1 MNKNITKDKKR
12 STDGFPTIHQNAAG
26 IDIGSASHFV
36 AVPTDRD
43 EEPVKEFLGFT
54 DDLAAMAAWL
64 KKCKIT
70 TVAME
75 ATGVYWIPIYE
86 MLEQHGFEVKLV
98 NARHLKNV
106 SGRKTDV
113 LDCQWIQRLH
123 SCGLLDSSFRPEDQI
138 VQLRGFIRQRSVL
151 VEEASSKVQ
160 HMHKAL
166 AMMNIQLKNVL
177 SEITGVTGMK
187 IIRAIVAGERDP
199 AKLASHRD
207 KGCKKDEKTIEKSL
221 RGNYRI
227 ENVFS
232 LKQALEIF
240 DVYQTKIQ
248 ECDQEVAK
256 LLALFQDRRDA
267 EKFSPEAP
275 RSPRGRKTSAQGFFD
290 LNLQKELTRMT
301 GVNITEMP
309 GIDTTTGLKLIA
321 EIGLDMS
328 RWKTT
333 KHFVSWLGLC
343 PNNKVSG
350 GKRLSSRTKPV
361 PNRAAIALRVAAS
374 TLYKNQTALGA
385 FLRRLKARL
394 GPAKAITAAA
404 HKMARQ
410 LYVML
415 KTKIPYAEL
424 GNKYYEERYR
434 DRVVKNL
441 KKRAEDL
448 GFILMTKSNGGVV
461 IQQS

>member
-1 MNKNITKDKKR
+1 MNKNNTKDKKK
-12 STDGFPTIHQNAAG
+12 STDGFPTIQPDAAG

-36 AVPTDRD
+36 AVPIDRD

-54 DDLAAMAAWL
+54 DDLNGMVAWL

-75 ATGVYWIPIYE
+75 ATGVYWIPVYE
-86 MLEQHGFEVKLV
+86 ILEQNGFEVKLV

-138 VQLRGFIRQRSVL
+138 VQLRGFVRQRSVL

-166 AMMNIQLKNVL
+166 ALMNVQLKNVI
-177 SEITGVTGMK
+177 SDITGATGMK
-187 IIRAIVAGERDP
+187 IIRAIVAGERNP
-199 AKLASHRD
+199 ANLATHRD
-207 KGCKKDEKTIEKSL
+207 INCKNDVKTIEKSL
-221 RGNYRI
+221 RGNYRL

-248 ECDQEVAK
+248 ECDQEIAK
-256 LLALFQDRRDA
+256 LMASFEDRRDP
-267 EKFSPEAP
+267 EKLIPQVS
-275 RSPRGRKTSAQGFFD
+275 RGPRGRKTSASGLFA
-290 LNLQKELTRMT
+290 LNLQKELIRVA
-301 GVNITEMP
+301 GVNITEIP
-309 GIDTTTGLKLIA
+309 GVDTTTGLKLIS

-350 GKRLSSRTKPV
+350 GKRLSGRTKPV
-361 PNRAAIALRVAAS
+361 PNRAAISLRIAAS
-374 TLYKNQTALGA
+374 TLYKNKTALGA
-385 FLRRLKARL
+385 FLRRLKGRL
-394 GPAKAITAAA
+394 GPAKAITATA

-415 KTKIPYAEL
+415 KTKTPYAEL
-424 GNKYYEERYR
+424 GNQYYEERYR
-434 DRVVKNL
+434 DRVIKNL

-448 GFILMTKSNGGVV
+448 GLILVPKQSEAVV
-461 IQQS
+461 A

>member
-1 MNKNITKDKKR
+1 MNKNTTKDKKK
-12 STDGFPTIHQNAAG
+12 STDGFQTIQPDAAG

-36 AVPTDRD
+36 AVPIDRD
-43 EEPVKEFLGFT
+43 EQPVKEFLSFT
-54 DDLAAMAAWL
+54 DDLIAMIEWL
-64 KKCKIT
+64 KKCRIK

-75 ATGVYWIPIYE
+75 ATGVYWIPVYE
-86 MLEQHGFEVKLV
+86 LLEQNGFEVKLV

-106 SGRKTDV
+106 CGRKTDV

-166 AMMNIQLKNVL
+166 ALMNVQLKNVL
-177 SEITGVTGMK
+177 SDITGVTGMK
-187 IIRAIVAGERDP
+187 IIRAIVAGERSP

-207 KGCKKDEKTIEKSL
+207 NGCKKDEKTIEKSL
-221 RGNYRI
+221 RGNYRL

-240 DVYQTKIQ
+240 DIYQIKIQ
-248 ECDQEVAK
+248 ECDQEIAK
-256 LLALFQDRRDA
+256 LLALFEDRRDA
-267 EKFSPEAP
+267 KKIIPQAP
-275 RSPRGRKTSAQGFFD
+275 RSPRGRKTSAEGLFA
-290 LNLQKELTRMT
+290 LNLQKELTRT
-301 GVNITEMP
+301 AGVDITEMP
-309 GIDTTTGLKLIA
+309 GIDTTTGLKLIS
-321 EIGLDMS
+321 EVGLDMS
-328 RWKTT
+328 RWRTT

-361 PNRAAIALRVAAS
+361 PNRAAIALRIAAN
-374 TLYKNQTALGA
+374 TLYKSNTALGA

-404 HKMARQ
+404 
-410 LYVML
+410 
-415 KTKIPYAEL
+415 TKWLDNY
-424 GNKYYEERYR
+424 
-434 DRVVKNL
+434 
-441 KKRAEDL
+441 
-448 GFILMTKSNGGVV
+448 M
-461 IQQS
+461 

>member
-1 MNKNITKDKKR
+1 MNKNTNKDKKK
-12 STDGFPTIHQNAAG
+12 STNGFQIIQPDAAG

-36 AVPTDRD
+36 AVPSDRD
-43 EEPVKEFLGFT
+43 EQPVKEFLSFT
-54 DDLAAMAAWL
+54 DDLLAMIAWL
-64 KKCKIT
+64 KQCKIK

-75 ATGVYWIPIYE
+75 ATGVYWIPVYE
-86 MLEQHGFEVKLV
+86 MLEQSGFEVKLI

-138 VQLRGFIRQRSVL
+138 IQLRGFIRQRSVL

-166 AMMNIQLKNVL
+166 ALMNIQLKNVI
-177 SEITGVTGMK
+177 SDITGATGMK
-187 IIRAIVAGERDP
+187 IIRAIIAGERNP
-199 AKLASHRD
+199 EKLASHRD
-207 KGCKKDEKTIEKSL
+207 KGCKNNEKTIEKSL
-221 RGNYRI
+221 RGNYRT

-232 LKQALEIF
+232 LKQAVEIF
-240 DVYQTKIQ
+240 DIYQQKIQ
-248 ECDQEVAK
+248 ECDQEITK
-256 LLALFQDRRDA
+256 LLALFEDRRDPKRLA
-267 EKFSPEAP
+267 TQEEKKT
-275 RSPRGRKTSAQGFFD
+275 RGRKKSAQGFLAF
-290 LNLQKELTRMT
+290 NLQKELTRIA
-301 GVNITEMP
+301 GVDITEIP
-309 GIDTTTGLKLIA
+309 GIDTTTGLKLIS

-350 GKRLSSRTKPV
+350 GKRLSSRTKPA
-361 PNRAAIALRVAAS
+361 PNRAAVALRIGAN
-374 TLYKNQTALGA
+374 TLYKNNTALGA
-385 FLRRLKARL
+385 FLRRLKSRR
-394 GPAKAITAAA
+394 GPAKAITATA

-415 KTKIPYAEL
+415 KTKTPYAEL
-424 GNKYYEERYR
+424 GNEYYEERYR

-441 KKRAEDL
+441 RKRADDM
-448 GFILMTKSNGGVV
+448 GFVLIAK
-461 IQQS
+461 QSENVMI

>member
-1 MNKNITKDKKR
+1 VDKNTTKDKKK
-12 STDGFPTIHQNAAG
+12 STNGFPTIQPNAAG

-36 AVPTDRD
+36 AVPIDRD
-43 EEPVKEFLGFT
+43 DQPVKEFLSFT
-54 DDLAAMAAWL
+54 DDLIAMVAWL
-64 KKCKIT
+64 KKCGIT

-75 ATGVYWIPIYE
+75 ATGVYWIPVYE
-86 MLEQHGFEVKLV
+86 ILEQNGFEVKLV

-138 VQLRGFIRQRSVL
+138 IQLRGFIRHRSVL

-166 AMMNIQLKNVL
+166 VLMNIQLKNVI
-177 SEITGVTGMK
+177 SDITGVTGMK
-187 IIRAIVAGERDP
+187 IIRAIVAGERNP
-199 AKLASHRD
+199 EKLANHREG
-207 KGCKKDEKTIEKSL
+207 KCKNDEKTIAKSL
-221 RGNYRI
+221 RGNYRS
-227 ENVFS
+227 ENIFS

-240 DVYQTKIQ
+240 DIYQLKIQ
-248 ECDQEVAK
+248 ECDQEIAK
-256 LLALFQDRRDA
+256 LLTLFEDRRDTQ
-267 EKFSPEAP
+267 KRNDPSP
-275 RSPRGRKTSAQGFFD
+275 RSPRGRKTSAEGLFA
-290 LNLQKELTRMT
+290 LNLQKELKRMA
-301 GVNITEMP
+301 GVDITEIP
-309 GIDTTTGLKLIA
+309 GIDTTTGLKLIS

-361 PNRAAIALRVAAS
+361 PNRAAIALRIAAS
-374 TLYKNQTALGA
+374 TLYKNKTALGA

-404 HKMARQ
+404 HKIARQ

-415 KTKIPYAEL
+415 KTKTSYTEL

-434 DRVVKNL
+434 DRLVKNL
-441 KKRAEDL
+441 KKKAEDL
-448 GFILMTKSNGGVV
+448 GFALIAKPNDAVTA
-461 IQQS
+461 

>member
-1 MNKNITKDKKR
+1 MNKNTNKDKKK
-12 STDGFPTIHQNAAG
+12 STNGFQIIQPDAAG

-36 AVPTDRD
+36 AVPSDRD
-43 EEPVKEFLGFT
+43 EQPVKEFLSFT
-54 DDLAAMAAWL
+54 DDLLAMIAWL
-64 KKCKIT
+64 KQCKIK

-75 ATGVYWIPIYE
+75 ATGVYWIPVYE
-86 MLEQHGFEVKLV
+86 MLEQSGFEVKLI

-138 VQLRGFIRQRSVL
+138 IQLRGFIRQRSVL

-166 AMMNIQLKNVL
+166 ALMNIQLKNVI
-177 SEITGVTGMK
+177 SDITGATGMK
-187 IIRAIVAGERDP
+187 IIRAIIAGERNP
-199 AKLASHRD
+199 EKLASHRD
-207 KGCKKDEKTIEKSL
+207 KGCKNNEKTIEKSL
-221 RGNYRI
+221 RGNYRT

-232 LKQALEIF
+232 LKQAVEIF
-240 DVYQTKIQ
+240 DIYQQKIQ
-248 ECDQEVAK
+248 ECDQEITK
-256 LLALFQDRRDA
+256 LLALFEDRRDPKRLA
-267 EKFSPEAP
+267 TQEEKKT
-275 RSPRGRKTSAQGFFD
+275 RGRKKSAQGFLAF
-290 LNLQKELTRMT
+290 NLQKELTRIA
-301 GVNITEMP
+301 GVDITEIP
-309 GIDTTTGLKLIA
+309 GIDTTTGLKLIS

-350 GKRLSSRTKPV
+350 GKRLSSRTKPA
-361 PNRAAIALRVAAS
+361 PNRAAVALRIGAN
-374 TLYKNQTALGA
+374 TLYKNNTALGA
-385 FLRRLKARL
+385 FLRRLKSRR
-394 GPAKAITAAA
+394 GPAKAITATA

-415 KTKIPYAEL
+415 KTKTPYTEL
-424 GNKYYEERYR
+424 GNEYYEERYR

-441 KKRAEDL
+441 RKRADDM
-448 GFILMTKSNGGVV
+448 GFVLIAK
-461 IQQS
+461 QSENVMI